1 VRGRLIAGS
10 LALVVGASCGGG
22 AAAHGATPEGAPR
35 DAAREAVFRAGAA
48 RVPLR
53 VPPGTPL
60 AGYGSFRRRL
70 LVPDLLGR
78 YPHAF
83 WFAPH
88 EGVLDD
94 VAARALVMYA
104 GTTRVT
110 WIALDVVAVD
120 QRFLVRLAERFAASG
135 IRPGTV
141 IVSASHTH
149 SGPGAY
155 LASALFAFAAVD
167 REDAEVREAVLD
179 AIVEAVRRAG
189 ARARDARIAAATL
202 DAPAITTSRL
212 GAGVDPTLIV
222 LKLTTT
228 TEEPI
233 AAVWNYAIHGTM
245 LGPRNRRLSGDVMG
259 AATRRLE
266 EGLGVPVLFVNGA
279 VGDVSPH
286 GHGEV
291 AMAATG
297 RALAEAARATWI
309 SAEPMAAQPF
319 AIRSARIGLP
329 AAGLSLR
336 HCVAR
341 WLPSTRIPLGSFV
354 PTETQITAVALGR
367 VAWVTMPGE
376 PVTALGR
383 EIKESARDRWAQ
395 VIVAGVSN
403 DYLGYFVRPQEYT
416 QKGYVTCAAVYGPRL
431 GPCLAA
437 TASDLLRRLP
447 EPGTASTGGAPA
459 CDFTTGAR

>member
-1 VRGRLIAGS
+1 MEPARAGARSDRPEPSDPSACRRSHRRAHARRRGRALAATARTMLGGRAPAQVGGRGARRADRARGRAVRGRLIAGS
-10 LALVVGASCGGG
+10 LALVVGASGGGG

-189 ARARDARIAAATL
+189 ARARDARIAAATV

-212 GAGVDPTLIV
+212 GASVDPGLVV

-228 TEEPI
+228 TGEPL
-233 AAVWNYAIHGTM
+233 AGGWDYAIHGTM
-245 LGPRNRRLSGDVMG
+245 LGPRNHPPSGDVMG
-259 AATRRLE
+259 VTTR
-266 EGLGVPVLFVNGA
+266 
-279 VGDVSPH
+279 
-286 GHGEV
+286 
-291 AMAATG
+291 
-297 RALAEAARATWI
+297 
-309 SAEPMAAQPF
+309 
-319 AIRSARIGLP
+319 
-329 AAGLSLR
+329 
-336 HCVAR
+336 
-341 WLPSTRIPLGSFV
+341 
-354 PTETQITAVALGR
+354 
-367 VAWVTMPGE
+367 
-376 PVTALGR
+376 
-383 EIKESARDRWAQ
+383 
-395 VIVAGVSN
+395 
-403 DYLGYFVRPQEYT
+403 
-416 QKGYVTCAAVYGPRL
+416 
-431 GPCLAA
+431 
-437 TASDLLRRLP
+437 
-447 EPGTASTGGAPA
+447 
-459 CDFTTGAR
+459 